1 MSTQVVF
8 QRHSINSRHLL
19 GRGIGASGTPDTTP
33 TVFVVDS
40 DVSVRRSLKV
50 LIGREG
56 WRGETFASAHA
67 FLGHPRTVVPTC
79 LVLNVSLSDINGL
92 DLQRR
97 VAAERPD
104 MPIIFIADQ
113 VDIPTTVQAMKA
125 GAIEFFTKP
134 LLHGVLVTAIREGIE
149 RSRSALGY
157 EAELQQLRDRYSS
170 LSHRELQV
178 MTLVVLGRLN
188 KEAGAELGI
197 SEVTVKA
204 HRGRVMKKMQAESV
218 AELVKMSERLSG
230 ATSNLG
236 VGRVDCFAV
245 A

>member
-1 MSTQVVF
+1 MSTQVIF
-8 QRHSINSRHLL
+8 QRHTFNSRHLL
-19 GRGIGASGTPDTTP
+19 GRGMVASGTSDTTP
-33 TVFVVDS
+33 IVFVVDS
-40 DVSVRRSLKV
+40 DVSVRRSMKV

-134 LLHGVLVTAIREGIE
+134 LLNDVLVTAMREGIE
-149 RSRSALGY
+149 RSRGALGN
-157 EAELQQLRDRYSS
+157 EAEMQLLRDRYAS
-170 LSHRELQV
+170 LSRRELQV
-178 MTLVVLGRLN
+178 MTLVVSGLLN
-188 KEAGAELGI
+188 KLVGAEIGI

-204 HRGRVMKKMQAESV
+204 HRGRVMKKMQAESL
-218 AELVKMSERLSG
+218 ADLVKMSERLSA

-236 VGRVDCFAV
+236 AGGVGCFSV
-245 A
+245 V